1 MGRVKMGRVEQLN
14 FRRKAKDFTYVFP
27 PVRFPSQM
35 QDARFVIFLQSIS
48 KIVDTGGFC
57 SRLISNVFKAN
68 FRELFL

>member
-1 MGRVKMGRVEQLN
+1 MGRVKMGRMEQLN

-35 QDARFVIFLQSIS
+35 QDALVIFLQSTL

-57 SRLISNVFKAN
+57 PRLISNVFKAN